1 MRSITR
7 DGHRLDPADI
17 VVNLHHAYRRPK
29 FRDRHYLVSRRPL
42 RGCGYRR
49 CIDPRR
55 AARALAFRTADRAS
69 TRQSHPLK
77 QEQTHM
83 VDNLQSQAVTGSAIK
98 SVGVVGLG
106 HMGHAFA
113 VNLVEDGHQ
122 VVVYDRDPERTAAV
136 SGARAAGQLTDLAV
150 CDVVVTSLPDDD
162 ALAAVALG
170 PLGLAGI
177 LAPNAVHISASTVS
191 PTMSRRVAEEHARYR
206 QGYVAA
212 PVLGNPDFAQKR
224 ELFVLAAGLPSAM
237 EKVRSLLERLCQRLF
252 VIGEDAALANL
263 VKLAANVLT
272 ATTLECMGEVL
283 ALLRKGG
290 VEGHVGFDVLTNSL
304 FDSRVHKTYGG
315 KIVEGHYSPPG
326 MAVPLAIKDL
336 RLALA
341 EAEHLAVPM
350 PAASLVHD
358 RLVAMMARG
367 WAGLDWSALGLL
379 AAVDAGLEDGR

>member
-1 MRSITR
+1 
-7 DGHRLDPADI
+7 
-17 VVNLHHAYRRPK
+17 
-29 FRDRHYLVSRRPL
+29 
-42 RGCGYRR
+42 
-49 CIDPRR
+49 
-55 AARALAFRTADRAS
+55 
-69 TRQSHPLK
+69 
-77 QEQTHM
+77 M

-136 SGARAAGQLTDLAV
+136 SGARAAAQLTDLAV

-162 ALAAVALG
+162 ALATVALG

-177 LAPNAVHISASTVS
+177 LAPNAVHISTSTVS

-304 FDSRVHKTYGG
+304 FNSRVHKTYGG